1 VPRTVL
7 ITNPLAAGTV
17 PRAAAHIREVL
28 QRGGWVVD
36 VATIEGPGDARRLAA
51 EARAGGADTVVVYGG
66 DGTAMQAAAALV
78 GSDVHLGLIAGGTGN
93 LLAGNLRL
101 PSRPSAAASA
111 LLTARPRQVDVG
123 RVERDDG
130 IHFFAVGAGAGFD
143 AVMMRDTTSAAK
155 RRWGMLAYVATG
167 LRAVASVANTPHVVT
182 VDGEVLDEPAA
193 MVLVANCPEIVPRV
207 LRLGSRVRFDDGV
220 FDVFIVRVATAAE
233 AVLATRELLSD
244 GPDDGVR
251 VKRRRGYEVSITADE
266 PRPVQLDGEAVGATP
281 MIAAMVRG
289 GLSVLVP

>member
-1 VPRTVL
+1 MPRTVL

-17 PRAAAHIREVL
+17 PRAAAQVRRILER
-28 QRGGWVVD
+28 RGWKVD
-36 VATIEGPGDARRLAA
+36 VATIGGPGDARRLAA
-51 EARAGGADTVVVYGG
+51 EAREGGADTVVVYGG

-101 PSRPSAAASA
+101 PTRPSAAATA
-111 LLTARPRQVDVG
+111 LLNARPRAVDVG

-130 IHFFAVGAGAGFD
+130 VHFFAVGAGAGFD
-143 AVMMRDTTSAAK
+143 AVMMRDTTSTAK

-167 LRAVASVANTPHVVT
+167 LRAIADVANAPHTVT
-182 VDGEVLDEPAA
+182 VDGEIVAEPAA
-193 MVLVANCPEIVPRV
+193 MVLIANCPEIVPRV

-220 FDVFIVRVATAAE
+220 FDVFIVRVATPAE

-244 GPDDGVR
+244 GPEDGVR
-251 VKRRRGYEVSITADE
+251 VKRRRGREISIATTEA
-266 PRPVQLDGEAVGATP
+266 RPVQLDGEAVGSTP
-281 MIAAMVRG
+281 MTAAMIPG

>member
-7 ITNPLAAGTV
+7 ITNPLAAGFV
-17 PRAAAHIREVL
+17 PRAAAEIRRVL
-28 QRGGWVVD
+28 ERGGWTVD
-36 VATIEGPGDARRLAA
+36 VATIQGPGDARRLAA
-51 EARAGGADTVVVYGG
+51 GARNAGADSVVVYGG
-66 DGTAMQAAAALV
+66 DGTAMQAAAALI

-101 PSRPSAAASA
+101 PARATAAATA

-130 IHFFAVGAGAGFD
+130 VHFFAVGAGAGFD
-143 AVMMRDTTSAAK
+143 AVMMRDTTGAAK

-167 LRAVASVANTPHVVT
+167 LRAVAQVANTPQVVT
-182 VDGEVLDEPAA
+182 VDGEVIDEPAA
-193 MVLVANCPEIVPRV
+193 MVLIANCPEIVPRV
-207 LRLGSRVRFDDGV
+207 LRLGSGVRFDDGV

-244 GPDDGVR
+244 GPENGVR
-251 VKRRRGYEVSITADE
+251 VKRRRGQEVSIVASQ

-281 MIAAMVRG
+281 MTSVMVRG

>member
-1 VPRTVL
+1 MARMVL
-7 ITNPLAAGTV
+7 IANPLAAGTA
-17 PRAAAHIREVL
+17 PRATSRIHEIFE
-28 QRGGWVVD
+28 RGGWSVEL
-36 VATIEGPGDARRLAA
+36 ATIRGPGDARRIAA
-51 EARAGGADTVVVYGG
+51 EARDGGAETVVVYGG
-66 DGTAMQAAAALV
+66 DGTAMQAAAALI

-101 PSRPSAAASA
+101 PTRPLAAATA

-130 IHFFAVGAGAGFD
+130 VHYFAVGAGVGFD
-143 AVMMRDTTSAAK
+143 AVMMRDTTRLAK
-155 RRWGMLAYVATG
+155 RRWGMFAYVATG
-167 LRAVASVANTPHVVT
+167 LRAIANVATVPHTITIDGQSV
-182 VDGEVLDEPAA
+182 EEQAA

-207 LRLGSRVRFDDGV
+207 LRLGNRVRFDDGV

-244 GPDDGVR
+244 GPDNGVR
-251 VKRRRGYEVSITADE
+251 VKRRRGRDVTIATEE
-266 PRPVQLDGEAVGATP
+266 PHPVQLDGDAVGVAPLATV
-281 MIAAMVRG
+281 MIPG